1 MRKRV
6 LITEDIEDLRTVL
19 KTVVESLGYECLM
32 ASNGKEAVEM
42 AASELPDVIMMDV
55 MMPQMDGFTAA
66 SLIRQNPKTESIP
79 ILAVTVL
86 NSHKKKQQCLDSG
99 YNDVINKPFTPSQL
113 AAHLE
118 KLLQQPA
125 TNPNQK

>member
-1 MRKRV
+1 MRKRI
-6 LITEDIEDLRTVL
+6 LITEDIADLRTVL
-19 KTVVESLGYECLM
+19 KTVVENLGYECLM

-42 AASELPDVIMMDV
+42 AASEFPDVIMMDV

-66 SLIRQNPKTESIP
+66 SLIRQNPMTQSIP

-86 NSHKKKQQCLDSG
+86 NSYKKKQQCLESG

-113 AAHLE
+113 AASLE
-118 KLLQQPA
+118 KLLNGSS
-125 TNPNQK
+125 TES

>member
-1 MRKRV
+1 MRKRI

-32 ASNGKEAVEM
+32 ATDGKEAVDI
-42 AASELPDVIMMDV
+42 AASESPDIIMMDV
-55 MMPQMDGFTAA
+55 QMPKMDGFTAA
-66 SLIRQNPKTESIP
+66 SIIRQNPKTQSIP

-86 NSHKKKQQCLDSG
+86 NSNKKKQECLDSG

-113 AAHLE
+113 AARLE
-118 KLLQQPA
+118 KLLKESATKTQP
-125 TNPNQK
+125 T

>member
-1 MRKRV
+1 MRTRI

-32 ASNGKEAVEM
+32 AANGKEAVDM

-55 MMPQMDGFTAA
+55 MMPQMNGFTAA
-66 SLIRQNPKTESIP
+66 SIIRQNPKTQSIP

-99 YNDVINKPFTPSQL
+99 YDDVINKPFTPSQL
-113 AAHLE
+113 ADRLE
-118 KLLQQPA
+118 KLLKGNYPL
-125 TNPNQK
+125 N

>member
-1 MRKRV
+1 MRTRI

-32 ASNGKEAVEM
+32 AANGKEAVDM

-55 MMPQMDGFTAA
+55 MMPQMNGFTAA
-66 SLIRQNPKTESIP
+66 SIIRQNPKTQSIP
-79 ILAVTVL
+79 ILAVPVL

-99 YNDVINKPFTPSQL
+99 YDDVINKPFTPSQL
-113 AAHLE
+113 ADRLE
-118 KLLQQPA
+118 KLLKGPS
-125 TNPNQK
+125 TES

>member
-1 MRKRV
+1 MRTRI

-32 ASNGKEAVEM
+32 AANGKEAVDM

-55 MMPQMDGFTAA
+55 MMPQMNGFTAA
-66 SLIRQNPKTESIP
+66 SIIRQNPKTQSIP

-99 YNDVINKPFTPSQL
+99 YDDVINKPFTPSQL
-113 AAHLE
+113 ADRLE
-118 KLLQQPA
+118 KLLKGPS
-125 TNPNQK
+125 TES